1 MWELIKVHF
10 DELLLT
16 ILILVFVGVW
26 LYNQDAKEWVGSF
39 IAALIMALRNRYS
52 NNKEEPK

>member
-10 DELLLT
+10 DELLLS
-16 ILILVFVGVW
+16 IMILVFVGVW
-26 LYNQDAKEWVGSF
+26 IYHPDAKEWVGSF

-52 NNKEEPK
+52 NNKEDQK

>member
-1 MWELIKVHF
+1 MKELIKVHF

-16 ILILVFVGVW
+16 LLILFMVGIW
-26 LYNQDAKEWVGSF
+26 IYRPDAKEWVGSF

-52 NNKEEPK
+52 SKENDPK